1 MLLSSK
7 SILKKESPRN
17 IDSNKSYAILYA
29 NRFLL
34 LIHLDFFSH
43 LGVELIME
51 YSYVTQGVEI
61 WSLGSIDI
69 V

>member
-7 SILKKESPRN
+7 SILKKESTRN
-17 IDSNKSYAILYA
+17 IDSNKSYAILCE

-34 LIHLDFFSH
+34 LIHLDFSSH
-43 LGVELIME
+43 LGVEPIME

-61 WSLGSIDI
+61 
-69 V
+69 